1 MLKLAII
8 LCLIAFAV
16 ALVLLA
22 VFAGADPEGRGA
34 RLGARFLGGA
44 ALCFCAAGAVARWL

>member
-16 ALVLLA
+16 GLMLLA
-22 VFAGADPEGRGA
+22 VFAAADPEGRGA
-34 RLGARFLGGA
+34 RLGAKFIGGVV
-44 ALCFCAAGAVARWL
+44 LCFCAAAAVARWL